1 LGRHYN
7 TPNCSWQKDFFVALA
22 PLSIGSIRLE
32 KPLALAPMAGVTNLP
47 FRLLVKEQGVGL
59 VCTETLSARG
69 IVQGGE
75 RTSKM
80 ALGAVEERPLA
91 AQIFGCDPEVLAEAA
106 GILESHGLD
115 IVDLNFGC
123 PVSKFVRS
131 FAGAVLMREPRKIHK
146 ILTAVRRRI
155 RIPLTVKMRSG
166 WDAGSINAPEIARI
180 SEACGVDAISIH
192 PRTRAQGYT
201 GRADWRVTAEV
212 VQAVRVPVFGN
223 GDVTSPERAK
233 QLIDE
238 TGCAGIMIGR
248 AALGNP
254 WIFSQV
260 GAFLETGTPG
270 REEPDPGKRRSMMR
284 RHLSALIRFMGDER
298 RAVRVMRKHLGWY
311 TKGLPGS
318 ALFRDAVNRV
328 ESRAEIEEAIEGFF
342 ERLAAGHARAPAADA
357 AAGRPTGT
365 DRPAT
370 AGNERLARSDRAA

>member
-1 LGRHYN
+1 
-7 TPNCSWQKDFFVALA
+7 VALA
-22 PLSIGSIRLE
+22 PLSIGPIRLE

-69 IVQGGE
+69 IVHGGE

-80 ALGAVEERPLA
+80 ALGALEERPLA
-91 AQIFGCDPEVLAEAA
+91 AQIFGCDPDVLAEAA
-106 GILESHGLD
+106 GILEARGLD

-131 FAGAVLMREPRKIHK
+131 FAGAILMREPRKIRK
-146 ILTAVRRRI
+146 ILTAVRKRI

-180 SEACGVDAISIH
+180 AEACGVDAISIH

-201 GRADWRVTAEV
+201 GRADWRVTADV
-212 VQAVRVPVFGN
+212 VEAVHVPVFGN

-260 GAFLETGTPG
+260 GAFLETGAPG
-270 REEPDPGKRRSMMR
+270 REEPDPGKRRAMML
-284 RHLSALIRFMGDER
+284 RHLDALIRFMGDER
-298 RAVRVMRKHLGWY
+298 RAVRIMRKHLAWY

-318 ALFRDAVNRV
+318 ALFRDAVNRL
-328 ESRAEIEEAIEGFF
+328 ESRADIEEIVEGFF
-342 ERLAAGHARAPAADA
+342 GRLAANHGHAA
-357 AAGRPTGT
+357 AAAAAAAR
-365 DRPAT
+365 T
-370 AGNERLARSDRAA
+370 AGRDGLPPAKNERAGRSDRAA